1 MAAINRKTL
10 SQAAAIRGQERNF
23 TRNGESCKRLID
35 MLHNRDQKSKG
46 EKLKFPAGKELSWGE
61 KANRQANPLIHL
73 YSKGAISVDNAVWRN
88 HLVLLRHRDPGGG

>member
-1 MAAINRKTL
+1 VNVAAINRKTL

-46 EKLKFPAGKELSWGE
+46 EKLKFPVGKELSW
-61 KANRQANPLIHL
+61 A
-73 YSKGAISVDNAVWRN
+73 
-88 HLVLLRHRDPGGG
+88 GGG